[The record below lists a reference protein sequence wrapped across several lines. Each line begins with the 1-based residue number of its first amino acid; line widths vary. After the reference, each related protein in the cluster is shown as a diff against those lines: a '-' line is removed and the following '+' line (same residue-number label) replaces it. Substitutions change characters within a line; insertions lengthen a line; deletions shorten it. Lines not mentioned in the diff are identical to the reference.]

1 MKQVT
6 KAILPVAGL
15 GTRFLPATKAIPKE
29 MLPIIDKP
37 LLQYAVEE
45 AIDIGVKEIIFITS
59 HAKKAIK
66 KHFLQNKDLEESLL
80 RHGKGEY
87 IQSINPEKFKDIK
100 FTFVDQNEQ
109 KGLGHAI
116 SLAEK
121 CLTEEDEAIAILLP
135 DDLFIADGKS
145 CLQTLADLYNETSS
159 SVIAI
164 NEVADE
170 KLPNYGVIDAT
181 KISDSTYEIHEIIE
195 KPTIEEAPSNLAVC
209 GRYILTSAIF
219 SSLKKILP
227 GSGGELQLTDAI
239 RDLLNSEKVIASSYK
254 GAKFDCGSKQGY
266 VEATISLALANK
278 DINKDILKSIQ
289 ALIS

>member
-135 DDLFIADGKS
+135 DDLFITDGKS

>member
-1 MKQVT
+1 MKPVT

-59 HAKKAIK
+59 HAKKSIK

-116 SLAEK
+116 SLAEE

-145 CLQTLADLYNETSS
+145 CLQTLADLYYETSS

-195 KPTIEEAPSNLAVC
+195 KPAIKEAPSNLAVC

-219 SSLKKILP
+219 SSLKKIEP

-239 RDLLNSEKVIASSYK
+239 KDLLNSEKVIASSYK